1 MEARKLRPVDEYEE
15 SLILEDGSEEADSEH
30 VEERWLI
37 SYADMMTL
45 LFGLFVMLYS
55 IAMETQG
62 KPEVYFSDLNQ
73 NVAGTE
79 AKVPKIELDKVQES
93 LKISVA
99 QNESLQKK
107 LAETHQALQVATV
120 QGQSEQNLRAEK
132 IELENKLRDLSA
144 QLAALAAIK
153 SETAAGKNL
162 NAKASLEREFKALK
176 LAQIDLA
183 AKNQQLESQNANLES
198 EIKDLKVAQ
207 TSKGSAADQTFLIF
221 SLKWET
227 EKHDL
232 DLSVTDPLGQ
242 VFNYDNRSKKGAD
255 GKLVIDSR
263 TGPGIELWQSS
274 RSQKGRYRVDI
285 KFYNAYGN
293 SKPAIVNLGVLSRAG
308 ETAFKPFEMDFS
320 KSKTKTLYIDLDVNG
335 IVKLVP

>member
-1 MEARKLRPVDEYEE
+1 
-15 SLILEDGSEEADSEH
+15 
-30 VEERWLI
+30 
-37 SYADMMTL
+37 
-45 LFGLFVMLYS
+45 
-55 IAMETQG
+55 
-62 KPEVYFSDLNQ
+62 
-73 NVAGTE
+73 
-79 AKVPKIELDKVQES
+79 
-93 LKISVA
+93 
-99 QNESLQKK
+99 
-107 LAETHQALQVATV
+107 
-120 QGQSEQNLRAEK
+120 
-132 IELENKLRDLSA
+132 
-144 QLAALAAIK
+144 
-153 SETAAGKNL
+153 
-162 NAKASLEREFKALK
+162 
-176 LAQIDLA
+176 
-183 AKNQQLESQNANLES
+183 
-198 EIKDLKVAQ
+198 VAQ

-320 KSKTKTLYIDLDVNG
+320 NQKRRHFISILMSMESLSSSHNETSIGHFYWVKKRTFLLSGYTVEDKSQDFCARSR
-335 IVKLVP
+335 